1 MINANDVDAQVF
13 NEINI
18 KKILLLGKTGVG
30 KSTFA
35 NFILKY
41 DHDIF
46 GKSGSGNSCTK
57 EIQSMIGNQ
66 GTISSDILIIDSPGI
81 FDSEKTNEEIIK
93 NIIIKLKQNFADGLN
108 CILMLFNGT
117 DPRFDEYVEKQIQL
131 YLKIFPVKNFWSHV
145 SLVFTKCY
153 EYFPQQIFDK
163 MKEERINGFVSIFK
177 EKVNII
183 TEKFNQNS
191 LIEYNNLSDEEK
203 NVISRPE
210 IISTCLE
217 IKSFFVDTADVIA
230 PYTYQRTNIE
240 INKLIQWAKVCQRL
254 SLDKT
259 SPDIDVNFKKSVLL
273 KDDFIKK
280 EIKKIENEPNKNI
293 TIKFYFKQYKKTT
306 FRDEEIT
313 ITDKDWYKKEE
324 FIDVD
329 HPKEIDENTQL
340 ENQINTYNTRKRQFF
355 RPHYLLPDFKTI
367 TKRKKIRQNPYDIN
381 SVFIFENEEIN
392 QKELN
397 ENEKIEF
404 KRDYINNND
413 IIYEEDYSEVEENNE
428 DYIIIDKSN
437 KKKINKC
444 YLLTQR
450 YDNNKNPIGNPKN
463 KKLIGEETIFIKELI
478 QEKEPIMIDDK
489 NKKIEFETIQIITKE
504 YSYDKPK
511 VTLNPKVIK
520 TETKYYKLNHY
531 SENKSKS
538 DSTVDEGQRSWTID
552 VTNTITKSY
561 DRWDEVDIN
570 NNIINKGNEINI
582 NVDGKISGGYRHENG
597 CRPF

>member
-1 MINANDVDAQVF
+1 
-13 NEINI
+13 
-18 KKILLLGKTGVG
+18 
-30 KSTFA
+30 
-35 NFILKY
+35 
-41 DHDIF
+41 
-46 GKSGSGNSCTK
+46 
-57 EIQSMIGNQ
+57 
-66 GTISSDILIIDSPGI
+66 
-81 FDSEKTNEEIIK
+81 
-93 NIIIKLKQNFADGLN
+93 
-108 CILMLFNGT
+108 MLFNGT
-117 DPRFDEYVEKQIQL
+117 DPRFDEYTEKQIQL
-131 YLKIFPVKNFWSHV
+131 YLKIFPIKNFWSHI

-153 EYFPQQIFDK
+153 EYFPQQIYDK
-163 MKEERINGFVSIFK
+163 MKEERINGFLSIFK

-183 TEKFNQNS
+183 IEKFNQNS

-203 NVISRPE
+203 DVISRPE
-210 IISTCLE
+210 VISTCLE

-230 PYTYQRTNIE
+230 PYTYQRTNAE
-240 INKLIQWAKVCQRL
+240 INKLIKWAKLCQRL
-254 SLDKT
+254 SLDRT

-273 KDDFIKK
+273 NDDFIKK
-280 EIKKIENEPNKNI
+280 EIKKIENEPNKNL

-340 ENQINTYNTRKRQFF
+340 ENQINTYNPRKRQFF

-367 TKRKKIRQNPYDIN
+367 SKRKKVRQNPYDIN
-381 SVFIFENEEIN
+381 SIFIFENEEIN

-397 ENEKIEF
+397 ENEKLEF

-478 QEKEPIMIDDK
+478 HEKEPIMIDDK

-511 VTLNPKVIK
+511 VTLNPKIIK

-597 CRPF
+597 CKHF